1 MFDATGVVAY
11 IVTLH
16 PGILALSALGALLCT
31 AAFALVLTATGAK
44 SRFALSLCFFV
55 GATLVGHV
63 FLSRLGDI
71 TPVRFETVRVHG
83 DDLRPAE
90 TTRD

>member
-1 MFDATGVVAY
+1 MFGPSGIVAY

-16 PGILALSALGALLCT
+16 PGVLSMSALGALLCT

-44 SRFALSLCFFV
+44 GRLVLSLCFFV
-55 GATLVGHV
+55 GATLAGHFV
-63 FLSRLGDI
+63 LSRLADI
-71 TPVRFETVRVHG
+71 TPVRFETVRIGG

-90 TTRD
+90 PSRD